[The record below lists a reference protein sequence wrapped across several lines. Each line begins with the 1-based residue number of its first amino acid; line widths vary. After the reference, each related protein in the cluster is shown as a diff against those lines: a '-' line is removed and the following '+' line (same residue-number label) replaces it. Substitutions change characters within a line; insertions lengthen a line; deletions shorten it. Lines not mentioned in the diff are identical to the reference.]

1 MKNVFLYIFLLA
13 VLPLFSQTVSISGT
27 IQNEQNAR
35 FIAQVLVSVGDKIT
49 LSDSKGVFKM
59 SVPKNR
65 TEQLVVK
72 REGYKT
78 FIQNFQA
85 GRDTQL
91 VIFLKP
97 NLIDLDEVTIQV
109 EKDNTFGISRLNN
122 VEGTTIYAGKKSEA
136 VYVQDLNANLASNNS
151 RQIFSKI
158 PGINVFENDGSGS
171 TIGIGGRGLNPNR
184 ISNFNTRQNGY
195 DISADA
201 LGYPESYYTPPTE
214 AIERIEVLRG
224 AAGLQFGTQFGGMI
238 NYKFTEAPTDKKF
251 TGNFRQTAGS
261 FGFFN
266 SFNQIA
272 GTVKKVSYHTFYQY
286 KHYDGWRSRSE
297 LNSHTAF
304 AAINYQVNEK
314 LSIKGEYTF
323 LNYVSQQ
330 PGGLTDKQ
338 FNLDNTLVN
347 RQRNWFKV
355 NWNLMSLNADYKLN
369 ETTRLSFLSFG
380 LVAGRDALGFLGRP
394 ERPDISTTNR
404 TLLSDQYKNYGAEFR
419 CLKRYT
425 LAGNASHFLIGAR
438 YYSGNTDRKQG
449 DASKTED
456 ADFRFLNPENLEN
469 SAYTFP
475 SKNTAV
481 FIENIFQ
488 ITKKW
493 SLTPGVRY
501 ENISTESAGYYRLIN
516 TDGSGDTILDVSIS
530 DNRRSVRNFILG
542 GIGTQLKLNKS
553 IELYANFS
561 QNYRSINFNDMRVVN
576 PNFQID
582 PNLKDENGFTV
593 DGGMRGAIKNLL
605 YFDVSVFM
613 LQYNDRIGTAL
624 KVDSATFQI
633 VRYRTNIGNSRNLG
647 VEAFAELDWIKLV
660 SKKSRHKLSTFVNL
674 SYINAYY
681 ISSQVAY
688 DGKTVEFVPE
698 IIFRTGVTYA
708 WKKFGMTCQY
718 SYTGEQF
725 SDATNAVSAPSGI
738 YGIIPAYSIL
748 DLSVNYKYKIVGINA
763 GINNLLNSTY
773 FTRRA
778 EGYPGPGIIPAD
790 PINFYLGLQ
799 LKF

>member
-1 MKNVFLYIFLLA
+1 MRSVFFYIFLLG
-13 VLPLFSQTVSISGT
+13 VLPFFSQTVSVSGT
-27 IQNEQNAR
+27 IQNEQNAK
-35 FIAQVLVSVGDKIT
+35 FIAKVLVSVGDKTT
-49 LSDSKGVFKM
+49 LSDSNGVFKM
-59 SVPKNR
+59 TAPKNKR
-65 TEQLVVK
+65 EQLVVK
-72 REGYKT
+72 LEGYKT
-78 FIQNFQA
+78 FTQNFQA
-85 GRDTQL
+85 GNDTQL

-97 NLIDLDEVTIQV
+97 NLIDLEEVTIQA

-266 SFNQIA
+266 SFNQLA
-272 GTVKKVSYHTFYQY
+272 GTVKKLSYHSFYQY
-286 KHYDGWRSRSE
+286 KQYDGWRRRSE
-297 LNSHTAF
+297 LNSHNAF
-304 AAINYQVNEK
+304 IALNYKVNEK
-314 LSIKGEYTF
+314 LSVKGEYTF

-338 FNLDNTLVN
+338 FNLDNTQVN

-355 NWNLMSLNADYKLN
+355 NWNLMSVSADYKLN
-369 ETTRLSFLSFG
+369 ETTRLNFLSFG
-380 LVAGRDALGFLGRP
+380 LLAGRDALGFLGRP
-394 ERPDISTTNR
+394 ERPDIATANR

-438 YYSGNTDRKQG
+438 YYSGHTDRKQG
-449 DASKTED
+449 DASKSDD
-456 ADFRFLNPENLEN
+456 ADFRFLNPDNLEN

-493 SLTPGVRY
+493 SLTPGIRY
-501 ENISTESAGYYRLIN
+501 ENISTASEGYYRLIN
-516 TDGSGDTILDVSIS
+516 TDGSGDTILDVSIT

-613 LQYNDRIGTAL
+613 LQYNDRIGAAL
-624 KVDSATFQI
+624 KVDSATYQI

-647 VEAFAELDWIKLV
+647 VEAFAELDWIKLIN
-660 SKKSRHKLSTFVNL
+660 KKSSHKLSTFINL

-698 IIFRTGVTYA
+698 IIFRTGITYA

-748 DLSVNYKYKIVGINA
+748 DLSVNYKYKIFGINA